1 MPPDRRASPGATE
14 PPDLVE
20 EELAAWAPEPL
31 QSGFEIEDALV
42 TADLSGI
49 SAAGGRIARSRLAG
63 ARLAGSRLRS
73 LRLIDVAVAD
83 ADLSNA
89 DWTGAQLQRVV
100 FERCRM
106 TGFVGASLQAEH
118 VVLRDCKLDL
128 ANLRR
133 ATFRRATFEGC
144 VLDDADLAA
153 ATVRDT
159 RFAGCRMRRLGID
172 DARLAGADFR
182 GSDLAPEGDVAA
194 LRGAVIDA
202 LQLVELGPL
211 LARGLGIEVRGDA

>member
-1 MPPDRRASPGATE
+1 MPSDRRASPGATE
-14 PPDLVE
+14 PPDLADEALV
-20 EELAAWAPEPL
+20 AWEPEPL
-31 QSGFEIEDALV
+31 QSGFEIEDAIV
-42 TADLSGI
+42 EADLSGL
-49 SAAGGRIARSRLAG
+49 SAAGGRIARSRLTG

-73 LRLIDVAVAD
+73 LRLIDVVVAD
-83 ADLSNA
+83 ADISNA

-118 VVLRDCKLDL
+118 VLLRECKLDL

-133 ATFRRATFEGC
+133 ATFRRATFEEC

-153 ATVRDT
+153 ASIRDT
-159 RFAGCRMRRLGID
+159 RFAACRLLRIGLD

-182 GSDLAPEGDVAA
+182 GSELAPEGDPAA
-194 LRGAVIDA
+194 LRGAVIDTV
-202 LQLVELGPL
+202 QLVELGPL
-211 LARGLGIEVRGDA
+211 LARGLGIEVRAD